1 MKGRGADSRSGSSL
15 CVLYV
20 YIENMNDFGYAAH
33 GKHERSRLDP
43 KMKLFEVYTNVHT
56 LNIVKNVNA

>member
-1 MKGRGADSRSGSSL
+1 
-15 CVLYV
+15 
-20 YIENMNDFGYAAH
+20 MNDFGYAAH

-56 LNIVKNVNA
+56 LNIVKNVNACIDWKIIKLS